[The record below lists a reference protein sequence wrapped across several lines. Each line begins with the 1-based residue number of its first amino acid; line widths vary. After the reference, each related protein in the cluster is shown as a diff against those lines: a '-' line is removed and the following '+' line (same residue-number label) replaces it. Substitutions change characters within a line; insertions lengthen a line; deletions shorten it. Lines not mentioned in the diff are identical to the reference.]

1 MPRLSRRRLLSQT
14 ARLISCTAIMGG
26 FSTRAAW
33 SQPVVPNEQRA
44 MLSLSTLVRDLF
56 PHDAL
61 ADSFYVKVAGI
72 VEAQLKGKEQE
83 YAAFVAVL
91 HTEAGG
97 AWQDLDTVKRS
108 EILTRHQ
115 DDPFFATLRDTVRPV
130 LYVQPEV
137 WALIGYGGNAL
148 AQGGYINRGFN
159 DIDWLEGNK

>member
-14 ARLISCTAIMGG
+14 ARLFSCTAIMGG

-72 VEAQLKGKEQE
+72 VQPSLTGKEKE
-83 YAAFVAVL
+83 YATFAAAL
-91 HTEAGG
+91 DQDAGG
-97 AWQDLDTVKRS
+97 SWRQLDPARRR
-108 EILTRHQ
+108 EILAEHQ
-115 DDPFFATLRDTVRPV
+115 DDPFFAILRDTARAT

-137 WALIGYGGNAL
+137 WALIGYGSNAL
-148 AQGGYINRGFN
+148 AQGGYLNRGFN